1 MSQSD
6 AGRQPADEPYPTA
19 SGQADGTGAEVE
31 PELNDTYG
39 MAEVQEEDEPDSGS
53 DSGSGQEE

>member
-1 MSQSD
+1 MSQSNS
-6 AGRQPADEPYPTA
+6 GRQPADEPYPTP

-39 MAEVQEEDEPDSGS
+39 MAEVQEEDES
-53 DSGSGQEE
+53 DSADE